1 MSAKFSATLEDSRG
15 RTTKRVYG
23 METQA
28 LLADYLTAI
37 TGFVTA
43 LTAVTDL
50 GLVKATLLIDVLGE
64 EFAFVADSNIDVGAT
79 ASAWLDTTPA
89 RKGTVKVPGIKMTLI
104 SSDGS
109 MPITG
114 AVATFLAMFETA
126 DDFNIAQGQ
135 QVDSWIKGAL
145 DK

>member
-1 MSAKFSATLEDSRG
+1 MSAKLSLTLEDSRG

-23 METQA
+23 MEDQV
-28 LLADYLTAI
+28 LLATYLTVI
-37 TGFVTA
+37 TAFVTA

-64 EFAFVADSNIDVGAT
+64 EFAYVADSNIDVGAT

-89 RKGTVKVPGIKMTLI
+89 RKGSAKIPGIKMTLI

-114 AVATFLAMFETA
+114 AVATYLAEFETA
-126 DDFNIAQGQ
+126 GDFNLAQQQ